1 MPLSGQG
8 RQVPA
13 EVIQRRR
20 LRLLLGAGNRLGLA
34 PTLQPRRHVTTQQ
47 SQSLG
52 PRLLQVD
59 PCVGQNLSR
68 NPLLL
73 PQQAE
78 EQVFGTDVGM
88 IQLPGLTHRKLQ
100 YLLGSRGIREIGTRR
115 GRRLP
120 LLDRLLDP
128 LLDLVQVHIQVGEHC
143 GRHTLPFAYQ
153 PEENVLRTNVF
164 VVQTGGFFSR
174 HLQNLAN
181 SVGEVVTVHSISR
194 VIVTQMMNPIG

>member
-1 MPLSGQG
+1 M
-8 RQVPA
+8 
-13 EVIQRRR
+13 
-20 LRLLLGAGNRLGLA
+20 
-34 PTLQPRRHVTTQQ
+34 
-47 SQSLG
+47 
-52 PRLLQVD
+52 
-59 PCVGQNLSR
+59 
-68 NPLLL
+68 
-73 PQQAE
+73 
-78 EQVFGTDVGM
+78 FGTDVGM
-88 IQLPGLTHRKLQ
+88 IQLPGLTHCKLK
-100 YLLGSRGIREIGTRR
+100 YLLGSRGIREIRTGR

-164 VVQTGGFFSR
+164 VVQTGSFFSR

-194 VIVTQMMNPIG
+194 VINADDYSIRNEDDESYRVIDEAAHQRVASSSSSCRV